1 MKIIAI
7 SNQKGGTGKTTT
19 AINLGASL
27 ASSGQKT
34 LIVDLDPQANLTTGI
49 GLPIAED
56 SPGAYELI
64 MHEATLEDII
74 VQTNM
79 EGLDAV
85 PSSIMLAG
93 AEAQL
98 LGEIGRE
105 SQLRSALL
113 HPIIQEYKYVLI
125 DTPPSLGVLMVNAL
139 AAAHMVIIPSQPQ
152 AFALKGLGNLL
163 EIVDRVRLRINLELS
178 EWKVLP
184 TLVDYRRK
192 EDRINLADLKEK
204 YKGNVFATE
213 IRINSKLIEAAARG
227 RAVNVYDRQSTGAK
241 SYLDL
246 AAELLGQTVGKGAVV
261 NE

>member
-27 ASSGQKT
+27 ATSGQKT
-34 LIVDLDPQANLTTGI
+34 LVVDLDPQANLTTGI

-56 SPGAYELI
+56 QLGAYELI
-64 MHEATLEDII
+64 MHESSLEEVITKTSVD
-74 VQTNM
+74 
-79 EGLDAV
+79 GLDAV

-93 AEAQL
+93 AEAKL

-105 SQLRSALL
+105 SQLRSALSR
-113 HPIIQEYKYVLI
+113 PVIQEYDFVLI

-139 AAAHMVIIPSQPQ
+139 AGADMVIIPSQPQ

-163 EIVDRVRLRINLELS
+163 EIIERVQSRINPNLV
-178 EWKVLP
+178 EWMVLP
-184 TLVDYRRK
+184 TMVDYRRK
-192 EDRINLADLKEK
+192 EDRVNLHKLKEQYAK
-204 YKGNVFATE
+204 HVFSSE

-227 RAVNVYDRQSTGAK
+227 RAVNLYDKQSTGAK
-241 SYLDL
+241 GYLAL
-246 AAELLGQTVGKGAVV
+246 AKELLTYTCKEVAAL
-261 NE
+261 